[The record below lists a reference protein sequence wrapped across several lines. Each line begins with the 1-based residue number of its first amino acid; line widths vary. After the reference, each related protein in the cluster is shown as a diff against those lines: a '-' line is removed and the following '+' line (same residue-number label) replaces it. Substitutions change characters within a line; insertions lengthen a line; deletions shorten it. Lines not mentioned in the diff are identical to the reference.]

1 MTMIGVKRGIQPVPF
16 GCVPCPGL
24 KGFPKG
30 KIRLRIRNDDFV
42 RIFIR
47 NRSRFI
53 ATVPVIE
60 GGFWHYC
67 PELNQGINIKS

>member
-1 MTMIGVKRGIQPVPF
+1 MKCIGLKYNNHRVPF

-47 NRSRFI
+47 NRSRFV
-53 ATVPVIE
+53 ATIPVIE

-67 PELNQGINIKS
+67 PDFNQGINIKS

>member
-1 MTMIGVKRGIQPVPF
+1 MSVIRKNQQVPF

-30 KIRLRIRNDDFV
+30 RIRIRIRNDDFV
-42 RIFIR
+42 RIYIR
-47 NRSRFI
+47 NHRRFI

-60 GGFWHYC
+60 NGFWHYC
-67 PELNQGINIKS
+67 PELNQGINLKS